1 VSGKRQAAKGGKQG
15 RKQEAKEPWAYN
27 RVMDKPNILIFFTD
41 DQRFDTIGAL
51 GNSRI
56 HTPNIDRLV
65 ARGTTFTQ
73 AHIPCGTHGAVCMP
87 SRAMLHT
94 GRTLFHLEDS
104 GNHIPEEHTMLGEML
119 REEGYRTFGCGK
131 WHNGRAAFNR
141 GFDEG
146 DEIMFGGMADHWNV
160 PAYHYDPTGKYDA
173 RLPEIKDPPNFGNNV
188 VNWREA
194 DHIHAGVHS
203 SEILADTA
211 AHFIRGHDEDRPFFC
226 YVALLAPHDPRT
238 MPQEYLDMY
247 PVDEVE
253 LPPNFMGGHPFD
265 NGSLKIR
272 DEMLAE
278 FPRNPEEL
286 RQHNAE
292 YYAMITHLDAEF
304 GKVLDA
310 LDETGQADNTI
321 IVFAG
326 DNGLAVGQHGLMGKQ
341 NCYEHSIRVPLI
353 LSGPGIPEGGSS
365 DAYVYLLDIYRTLC
379 DLTGFDVPSSVEG
392 ISLVPALTNPDE
404 RIRDTLFFAY
414 VSSQR
419 AVKNRQYKL
428 IEYCPRNRGR
438 QTQLFD
444 IAADPWELTN
454 LAADRPDVVEELRG
468 VMMEYREA
476 WESGHT
482 ERSARFWERY

>member
-1 VSGKRQAAKGGKQG
+1 MK
-15 RKQEAKEPWAYN
+15 
-27 RVMDKPNILIFFTD
+27 KPNILIFYTD
-41 DQRFDTIGAL
+41 DQRFDTIQAL

-56 HTPNIDRLV
+56 RTPNIDRLI
-65 ARGTTFTQ
+65 ARGTTFTN

-141 GFDEG
+141 GFAEG

-160 PAYHYDPTGKYDA
+160 PAYHYDPTGKYDTV
-173 RLPEIKDPPNFGNNV
+173 LPEIKDPPSFGNNV
-188 VNWREA
+188 INWREA
-194 DHIHAGVHS
+194 DHIHSGIHS

-211 AHFIRGHDEDRPFFC
+211 SSFIRGHDEERPFFL
-226 YVALLAPHDPRT
+226 YVALLAPHDHRT
-238 MPQEYLDMY
+238 MPQKYLDMY

-253 LPPNFMGGHPFD
+253 LPPNVMGGHPFD

-272 DEMLAE
+272 DEMLAQ
-278 FPRNPEEL
+278 FPRTPKEI

-310 LDETGQADNTI
+310 LEETGQTENTV

-341 NCYEHSIRVPLI
+341 NCYEHSVRVPLI
-353 LSGPGIPEGGSS
+353 MSGPGIPQGAKNDGF
-365 DAYVYLLDIYRTLC
+365 AYILDIYRTLC
-379 DLTGFDVPSSVEG
+379 DLIGCEVPSSVEG
-392 ISLVPALTNPDE
+392 ISLVSALNDPDE
-404 RIRDTLFFAY
+404 QIREHLYFAY

-419 AVKNRQYKL
+419 AVKSRQYKL
-428 IEYCPRNRGR
+428 IEYCPRDNDH

-444 IAADPWELTN
+444 IAADPWELRN
-454 LAADRPDVVEELRG
+454 LAGDKPEVVEELRQ
-468 VMMEYREA
+468 VMQEYRNDWEA
-476 WESGHT
+476 GHT
-482 ERSARFWERY
+482 ERSARFWERYGH